1 MFDHRT
7 NGKTFTETVVDI
19 HCVTCGPL
27 AVKKH
32 CMHFAEEYCLVVL
45 RLCVTVWNMILHN

>member
-7 NGKTFTETVVDI
+7 NGKTFTETVDM